1 MDPLSALG
9 AISGALQVAQIIGQT
24 IAGLSTLRGKYQN
37 ADLTIRSMIGV
48 LTTIKAALIQLHDW
62 AKYNAEVNSSHRAY
76 EESVAVAI
84 DGCSEIMEVL
94 SSKVAELTINVNGH
108 AADLPVLAFRTR
120 IQVLW
125 NEELMSSLQEQ
136 LHSQVRALNLL
147 LQACQW

>member
-37 ADLTIRSMIGV
+37 ADITIRSMIGE

-62 AKYNAEVNSSHRAY
+62 TNYNAEISSSHREY
-76 EESVAVAI
+76 EESVTVAI
-84 DGCSEIMEVL
+84 VGCSEIMEVL
-94 SSKVAELTINVNGH
+94 SGKVAELTFNVNGH
-108 AADLPVLAFRTR
+108 ADLHVLAFKSR

-125 NEELMSSLQEQ
+125 NEELMSSLQGQ
-136 LHSQVRALNLL
+136 LRSQVLALNLL

>member
-37 ADLTIRSMIGV
+37 ADLTIRSMIGE

-62 AKYNAEVNSSHRAY
+62 AKYNAEVNSSHREY
-76 EESVAVAI
+76 EESVTVAI
-84 DGCSEIMEVL
+84 VGCSEVMEVL
-94 SSKVAELTINVNGH
+94 SGKVAELTINVNGH
-108 AADLPVLAFRTR
+108 VDLPVLAFRTR

-125 NEELMSSLQEQ
+125 NEELMNTLREQ

>member
-37 ADLTIRSMIGV
+37 ADLTIRSMIGE

-62 AKYNAEVNSSHRAY
+62 AKYNAEVNSSHREY
-76 EESVAVAI
+76 EESVTVAI
-84 DGCSEIMEVL
+84 VGCSEVMEVL
-94 SSKVAELTINVNGH
+94 SGKVSELTINVNGH
-108 AADLPVLAFRTR
+108 VDLPVLAFRTR

-125 NEELMSSLQEQ
+125 NEELMNSLREQ